1 MLYVSF
7 NENTQFKNN
16 LYTIFPIY
24 VLKNMFVFVYKDK
37 HLLPV
42 FCKAQN
48 SQLLLQHRTC
58 LHAALLC
65 IMMIMTIP
73 LKL

>member
-24 VLKNMFVFVYKDK
+24 VLKNMLVFVYKDK

-48 SQLLLQHRTC
+48 SQLLLQHRIC
-58 LHAALLC
+58 LHTAMLLHAVL
-65 IMMIMTIP
+65 TRLP
-73 LKL
+73 E